1 MRANFVIKAI
11 RVIHYDIIENK
22 NSNKLF
28 EEHLYLFKITFI
40 NLLHFEPRP
49 IALGTEKEREL

>member
-11 RVIHYDIIENK
+11 RVIHYDIIEHK

-28 EEHLYLFKITFI
+28 KGA
-40 NLLHFEPRP
+40 LLPFQNYFSFYFAFWTKRP
-49 IALGTEKEREL
+49 V

>member
-22 NSNKLF
+22 NSEKLF
-28 EEHLYLFKITFI
+28 KGAFLPFQNYFSY
-40 NLLHFEPRP
+40 HF
-49 IALGTEKEREL
+49 AF